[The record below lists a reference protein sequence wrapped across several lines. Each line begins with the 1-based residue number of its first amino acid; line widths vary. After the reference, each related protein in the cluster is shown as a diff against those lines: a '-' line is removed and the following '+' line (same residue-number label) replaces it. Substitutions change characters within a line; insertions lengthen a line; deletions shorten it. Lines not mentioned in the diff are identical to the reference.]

1 MKLLISGLP
10 HDASLDDIKA
20 LVFRYSHAD
29 CRDIELV
36 GETDEHPAALVAIKG
51 ANWTTLSNIQRRL
64 HGMYW
69 HRCRLSVQVL
79 SFWDVSEAAEAR
91 RQSRKAVPPPTI

>member
-10 HDASLDDIKA
+10 QKASLDEIKT
-20 LVFRYSHAD
+20 LVYRYSHAD
-29 CRDIELV
+29 CSDIELV
-36 GETDEHPAALVAIKG
+36 GEADERPAALIAIKG
-51 ANWTTLSNIQRRL
+51 ANWTALNYIRRRL

-91 RQSRKAVPPPTI
+91 RQTRTAAPPPM

>member
-10 HDASLDDIKA
+10 PKASLDEIKA
-20 LVFRYSHAD
+20 LVYRYSHAD

-36 GETDEHPAALVAIKG
+36 GEADEHPAALIAIKG
-51 ANWTTLSNIQRRL
+51 ANWTALNYIRRRL

-69 HRCRLSVQVL
+69 HRRRLSVQVL

-91 RQSRKAVPPPTI
+91 RQTRTAVPPPI

>member
-10 HDASLDDIKA
+10 QKATLDEVKA

-36 GETDEHPAALVAIKG
+36 GAADEHPAALIAVKG
-51 ANWTTLSNIQRRL
+51 ANWTTLNNIRRRL

-91 RQSRKAVPPPTI
+91 RQSKTALPARV